1 MNAVWRPLCQPKCLH
16 LHSLLVTS
24 VILVLFIYRGRCSP
38 AVLIVFA
45 LLLAINSS
53 SDLIIIMFLETFPS
67 KKQKLRLSFFVCYH
81 RCFHCFTSFS
91 WSLCTANMAEAF
103 KIRIKMQH
111 ARHGRRKHFFQGGAT
126 RGFFQNFSRGGG
138 ERGEISFFPLE
149 TKKTTFFCWNFQNP
163 GGAGPPCSSFRGPWR
178 QAPRRKKSHV
188 CGGHKIK
195 LLRVSCLNILSQQ
208 AQYPEDKCY
217 ICPSWRYAIS
227 AGLRGDATEAIAS
240 GPAPKETGMKILM
253 KIFVSNKIFVWKIVV
268 IPKRY
273 KNATLFSD
281 VVIGIINDFS
291 ASLTCCQFL

>member
-91 WSLCTANMAEAF
+91 WSLVPQIWLKLLKWESRCNTPGMGVGSIFSKGEPPGDF
-103 KIRIKMQH
+103 SKI
-111 ARHGRRKHFFQGGAT
+111 FPE
-126 RGFFQNFSRGGG
+126 GGG
-138 ERGEISFFPLE
+138 ERGEISFFALE

-163 GGAGPPCSSFRGPWR
+163 GGAGPPCSSFRRPWR